1 MGQQWATTTYMDNN
15 NIHPPLAGT
24 ATSDSNTVQGQHQ
37 LTATMGH
44 NKGQQEDRH
53 KGYQQGTARKR
64 HHYNKGHW
72 QQLGTPTRENNNIST
87 RNSYNVNW
95 NHQLKP
101 TRDTDNKGH
110 WQQGTLTTRDTNNKG
125 HWQQGTLTTRDTD
138 NNFGRQ
144 QGERQYIN
152 KRQQQRAARKDSDTI
167 MGQHQWAI
175 TIDMDNNDR
184 QYQGIAT
191 RDIDNN

>member
-1 MGQQWATTTYMDNN
+1 MGQQWATTKYMGQQWATTKYSGQQWATTTYMDNN

-95 NHQLKP
+95 NH
-101 TRDTDNKGH
+101 
-110 WQQGTLTTRDTNNKG
+110 
-125 HWQQGTLTTRDTD
+125 
-138 NNFGRQ
+138 
-144 QGERQYIN
+144 
-152 KRQQQRAARKDSDTI
+152 
-167 MGQHQWAI
+167 
-175 TIDMDNNDR
+175 
-184 QYQGIAT
+184 
-191 RDIDNN
+191 